1 MSSLGS
7 GFADFAGGLANLG
20 SAYATIKGV
29 NENKRVN
36 DLNFQLQ
43 KENLAYQKDLQNI
56 IFGREDNAVQRRV
69 NDLRKA
75 GLSPTLAAGS
85 AAGAGSVVSTSA
97 PQRVSDLQGYLALAQ
112 IGTMLATQQKARTEA
127 DIARQSLLQSKI
139 DTKSKQLDYKYLVNK
154 GVAPLEVNQD
164 WQQRLVNLI
173 YPKLEDWM
181 FGDKDKGKEGL
192 ASKIIESLTKKDSVD
207 TSNYKTFDKDIPRVK
222 LANGDTL
229 NDHEYEI
236 MKKKG
241 LLDTFYTT
249 GWTKYLEQMVY
260 GD

>member
-1 MSSLGS
+1 MSLGAILS
-7 GFADFAGGLANLG
+7 GVAGGLANLG
-20 SAYATIKGV
+20 SAWASVKGV
-29 NENKRVN
+29 YDNKKVN

-43 KENLAYQKDLQNI
+43 KENLAYQKDLQNV

-69 NDLRKA
+69 DDLRKA

-85 AAGAGSVVSTSA
+85 AAGAGSVISTSA
-97 PQRVSDLQGYLALAQ
+97 PQRLSDLQGYLALAQ
-112 IGTMLATQQKARTEA
+112 VGTMLANQQKARTEA
-127 DIARQSLLQSKI
+127 DIARQTLLQSKI
-139 DTKSKQLDYKYLVNK
+139 DTKSKQLDYKYFVNK
-154 GVAPLEVNQD
+154 GVAPIEVNQD
-164 WQQRLVNLI
+164 WQHRLVNLI
-173 YPKLEDWM
+173 YPKLEDFV
-181 FGDKDKGKEGL
+181 FGDTDKGKQGL
-192 ASKIIESLTKKDSVD
+192 VDKVIGSFSNKNSVD

-229 NDHEYEI
+229 NDYEYDI

>member
-1 MSSLGS
+1 MSFGAILS
-7 GFADFAGGLANLG
+7 GVVGGLANLG
-20 SAYATIKGV
+20 SAYASFKGV
-29 NENKRVN
+29 QENQRVN

-69 NDLRKA
+69 ADLRKA

-85 AAGAGSVVSTSA
+85 AAGAGSVISTSA
-97 PQRVSDLQGYLALAQ
+97 PQRLSDLQGYLALAQ
-112 IGTMLATQQKARTEA
+112 VGTMLANQQKAQTEA
-127 DIARQSLLQSKI
+127 DIARQNL
-139 DTKSKQLDYKYLVNK
+139 KQIKMDNKYLKEK
-154 GVAPLEVNQD
+154 GVSPIEVNQD
-164 WQQRLVNLI
+164 WKQRLVNLI
-173 YPKLEDWM
+173 YPKLEDWV

-192 ASKIIESLTKKDSVD
+192 VNKVIGSFTNKDSVD
-207 TSNYKTFDKDIPRVK
+207 TSKYKTFDKDIPRVK

-229 NDHEYEI
+229 NDYEYEI
-236 MKKKG
+236 IKKEG

-249 GWTKYLEQMVY
+249 GWTKFLESVVY

>member
-1 MSSLGS
+1 MSFGS
-7 GFADFAGGLANLG
+7 IMSAVGTGFSNIAGGLANLG
-20 SAYATIKGV
+20 SAYATVKGV

-43 KENLAYQKDLQNI
+43 KENLAYQKDLQKI
-56 IFGREDNAVQRRV
+56 IFAREDNAVQRRV

-85 AAGAGSVVSTSA
+85 AAGAGSVISTSA
-97 PQRVSDLQGYLALAQ
+97 PQRLSDLQGYLALAQ
-112 IGTMLATQQKARTEA
+112 VGTMLANQQKAQTEA
-127 DIARQSLLQSKI
+127 DIARQNL
-139 DTKSKQLDYKYLVNK
+139 KQIKMDNKYLK
-154 GVAPLEVNQD
+154 ERGLAPMEVTQD
-164 WQQRLVNLI
+164 WQHRLVNLL
-173 YPKLEDWM
+173 YPKLEDWV
-181 FGDKDKGKEGL
+181 FGDKDKGKQGL
-192 ASKIIESLTKKDSVD
+192 VDKVIGAFSNKNSVD

-229 NDHEYEI
+229 NDYEYGI
-236 MKKKG
+236 LKKEG

-249 GWTKYLEQMVY
+249 GWTKFLESVVY